1 MERFECHT
9 IIVRGR
15 LQAAITMVADGQ
27 KLLVQLHERLQK
39 IRNRLLDI
47 EARFDALDTG
57 TEGRMTLRE
66 FTEKQIE

>member
-1 MERFECHT
+1 
-9 IIVRGR
+9 
-15 LQAAITMVADGQ
+15 MVADGQ